1 MGSAQITDYRPK
13 DAGSRLVERGS
24 QALFWLTAAVLAVLG
39 TWANLDLT
47 DLRAG
52 LFMDEVIPFDNI
64 KRIITAPSPE
74 ALGFAIADGGDH
86 RYGRIFYNISAFSGW
101 LPYRLAGDTGLIIA
115 IRSTQVALLIGAMAI
130 FCLTLLRTWGVRV
143 FALLAMACLPYTDY
157 FLTQPKPEPTQLL
170 WYALFML
177 FAMRRRFAFG
187 WHWIFLGLAFG
198 TKISAAPFCAAAAML
213 ALAHSWIYSAGW
225 KRTLLGGA
233 TATFTF
239 WVGWIIAIPMLALPT
254 RERVSAYLGWT
265 FKTTGHGTDDS
276 RITILDWLKSLLKGG
291 EVVGGAYPPW
301 VAMSLFCTLLLVL
314 AIALFSLWRRRIALR
329 ELLENQTGWLLLGL
343 AAALLLPIMLAVKRL
358 WGFYLYPG
366 QIFAVVAVAAIA
378 EQWLAA
384 PEPPAWLK
392 LSRRAALA
400 ALVALMLTGCFFS
413 GRTALREYNRL
424 AHRTS
429 DPVYIRNLAVYESA
443 VEVLTALGREYH
455 RENGR
460 PLEVVYDPFL
470 FLPDRQPDWHVQPFW
485 AADVGWEKNP
495 PVLVIGRKWHLS
507 YFLNEQ
513 PLPPV
518 TAANYRDLATAVEKF
533 QVHVERNPTVMSSK
547 PYQLVRWFGDDAA
560 LVLRQDIAAKWRT
573 LSGPGAP
580 VGGQK

>member
-1 MGSAQITDYRPK
+1 MGSAHITDSRPK
-13 DAGSRLVERGS
+13 DAGRRLVEMGS

-39 TWANLDLT
+39 TWANLDLS

-86 RYGRIFYNISAFSGW
+86 RYGRIFYNISALSGW
-101 LPYRLAGDTGLIIA
+101 LPYRLAGDPGLIIA
-115 IRSTQVALLIGAMAI
+115 IRSTQVALLVGAMAI
-130 FCLTLLRTWGVRV
+130 FCLGLLRTWGVRV

-157 FLTQPKPEPTQLL
+157 YLTQPKPEPTQLL

-177 FAMRRRFAFG
+177 FAVRRRFAFG

-198 TKISAAPFCAAAAML
+198 TKISAAPFCAAAALL
-213 ALAHSWIYSAGW
+213 AVAHSWIYSAGW
-225 KRTLLGGA
+225 KRTIIGGA
-233 TATFTF
+233 KATFAF

-276 RITILDWLKSLLKGG
+276 RITILDWLKSLLTGG
-291 EVVGGAYPPW
+291 DVVGGAYPPW
-301 VAMSLFCTLLLVL
+301 VAITLFSTVFLVL

-329 ELLENQTGWLLLGL
+329 DLFETQTGWFVLGL

-366 QIFAVVAVAAIA
+366 QIFAVVAVAGIA
-378 EQWLAA
+378 GQWLAA
-384 PEPPAWLK
+384 PEPPAWMK

-400 ALVALMLTGCFFS
+400 ALAALMLTGCYFS
-413 GRTALREYNRL
+413 GRAALKEYNRL
-424 AHRTS
+424 AHRTR
-429 DPVYIRNLAVYESA
+429 DPAYIRNLAVYESA
-443 VEVLTALGREYH
+443 VEILTPLARKYS

-460 PLEVVYDPFL
+460 PLDVVYDPFL
-470 FLPDRQPDWHVQPFW
+470 FLPDRKPDWNVQPFW
-485 AADVGWEKNP
+485 FADVGWGKNP

-507 YFLNEQ
+507 YFLREQ
-513 PLPPV
+513 PLPPA

-533 QVHVERNPTVMSSK
+533 QIHVERDPTATSSK

-560 LVLRQDIAAKWRT
+560 LVLRQDIAEGWRK

-580 VGGQK
+580 LGGQR

>member
-1 MGSAQITDYRPK
+1 MGTAQIIDSRPK
-13 DAGSRLVERGS
+13 DGGRDVVEMGSRTF
-24 QALFWLTAAVLAVLG
+24 FWLSAAVLAVLG
-39 TWANLDLT
+39 TWANLDLA

-64 KRIITAPSPE
+64 RRIITASSPE

-86 RYGRIFYNISAFSGW
+86 RYGRIFYNISALFGW
-101 LPYRLAGDTGLIIA
+101 LPYQLAGDTGLIIA
-115 IRSTQVALLIGAMAI
+115 IRSTQVALLIGAMVI
-130 FCLTLLRTWGVRV
+130 FCLSLLRTWRVRV

-157 FLTQPKPEPTQLL
+157 FLTQPKPEPAQLL
-170 WYALFML
+170 WYALFMF
-177 FAMRRRFAFG
+177 FAVRRRFAFG

-198 TKISAAPFCAAAAML
+198 TKISAAPFCAAAAVL
-213 ALAHSWIYSAGW
+213 AVAHSWVYSAGW
-225 KRTLLGGA
+225 KRTIVGGA
-233 TATFTF
+233 TATFAF

-254 RERVSAYLGWT
+254 RERVSAYIGWT

-276 RITILDWLKSLLKGG
+276 RITILDWLKSLLTGG
-291 EVVGGAYPPW
+291 DVVGGAYPPW
-301 VAMSLFCTLLLVL
+301 VAITLFSTVFLVL
-314 AIALFSLWRRRIALR
+314 AIALFSLWQRRIALR
-329 ELLENQTGWLLLGL
+329 DLFETQTGWFVLGL

-366 QIFAVVAVAAIA
+366 QIFAVVAVAGIA

-384 PEPPAWLK
+384 PEPPAWMK

-400 ALVALMLTGCFFS
+400 ALAALMLTGCYFS
-413 GRTALREYNRL
+413 GRAALKEYNRL
-424 AHRTS
+424 AHRTR
-429 DPVYIRNLAVYESA
+429 DPAYIRNLAVYESA
-443 VEVLTALGREYH
+443 VEILTPLARKYS

-460 PLEVVYDPFL
+460 PLDVVYDPFL
-470 FLPDRQPDWHVQPFW
+470 FLPDRQPDWNVQPFW
-485 AADVGWEKNP
+485 FADVGWEKNP

-507 YFLNEQ
+507 YFLREQ
-513 PLPPV
+513 PLPPA

-533 QVHVERNPTVMSSK
+533 QIHVERDPTATSSK

-560 LVLRQDIAAKWRT
+560 LVLRQDIAEAWRK

-580 VGGQK
+580 LGGQR